1 MFSFQSVQE
10 CLVIIK
16 SLSVSVYLQ
25 FVSNTMEYEQLL
37 EARFQM
43 AVRISV
49 ICVQYYGIWPIVGGS
64 LVGDSN

>member
-16 SLSVSVYLQ
+16 SPSVYLQ
-25 FVSNTMEYEQLL
+25 FGSNTMEYEQLL
-37 EARFQM
+37 EARYQM
-43 AVRISV
+43 AIRISA

-64 LVGDSN
+64 LVGDGN